1 MSMKINPA
9 FVIIFCL
16 LAALTGCGNN
26 TVSETAAG
34 QKPAADQ
41 SAVGSTGAAADQ
53 GVAGNT
59 GAAADQGTVGNTGA
73 AADQSA
79 VGSTGAAADQSAVG
93 NTGAAAK
100 SGAGETGAV
109 QDEDVQLQL
118 IADLSKEW
126 FVENE
131 YEEYWYAVTDLDRDG
146 NLEMIAATTQGS
158 GLYTWFS
165 VYEVSGD
172 RTGLNLLPTTL
183 KEGDSGPDLIV
194 DSAPA
199 LERDG
204 IIYYYFE
211 DVLRFSAYEHLL
223 TKETLSLEDDR
234 VVIRPIASAH
244 TGPELDENGEPIE
257 DAMMEELFDSEN
269 RKITLEEFD
278 SLTKIPDDSETIGF
292 GWTDLKDGISVE
304 ALRRSFNAF
313 KPL

>member
-1 MSMKINPA
+1 MKINPA

-26 TVSETAAG
+26 TASETAAG
-34 QKPAADQ
+34 QKAAADQ
-41 SAVGSTGAAADQ
+41 STV
-53 GVAGNT
+53 VNT
-59 GAAADQGTVGNTGA
+59 GAAADQGAAGDTGA
-73 AADQSA
+73 EADRTAAGDTGAEADQ
-79 VGSTGAAADQSAVG
+79 TAAG

-172 RTGLNLLPTTL
+172 RTGLNLLPTNL

-257 DAMMEELFDSEN
+257 DAVMEELFDSEN